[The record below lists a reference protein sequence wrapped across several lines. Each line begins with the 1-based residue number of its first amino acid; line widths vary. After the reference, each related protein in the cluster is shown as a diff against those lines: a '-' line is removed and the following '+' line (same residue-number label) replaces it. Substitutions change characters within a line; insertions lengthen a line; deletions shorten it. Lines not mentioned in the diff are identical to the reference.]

1 MNTVGFYGMMDGL
14 LDKNWRR
21 PMKAAVFTAA
31 LTLLVASSAAA
42 QAGEGRWSLTVG
54 AGVVP
59 TASGIYHEGGSGTV
73 LGLPTQVAERGW
85 SDIYNNGFGLKLGV
99 GYAVAERVDVTTTF
113 GTRRQDAREL
123 AVGTV
128 AGLELRSQFSEY
140 RDWGLEGGLRFHLV
154 SRDAPVNAYLGLAG
168 GFRRI
173 DAKPATFSVPAAGVV
188 LERCSVLPG
197 RRPSAPSAVTS
208 AVQFAVA
215 PRIRLGIEAGLRY
228 TGRATLSRY
237 RRPLWHGTR
246 KPERLE
252 QPLDGSGARHR
263 LLPLLTSPARV
274 PDGPGALP
282 GTVGSHGGTA
292 RDTPTGG
299 APRTRV
305 SEPCPGAGG
314 PL

>member
-173 DAKPATFSVPAAGVV
+173 DAKPATFSVPEAGVV
-188 LERCSVLPG
+188 LNDVPFYDDATVGTFGSDFGL
-197 RRPSAPSAVTS
+197 
-208 AVQFAVA
+208 QFTVA
-215 PRIRLGIEAGLRY
+215 PRVRLGVEAGLRY
-228 TGRATLSRY
+228 TGGIAA
-237 RRPLWHGTR
+237 
-246 KPERLE
+246 
-252 QPLDGSGARHR
+252 LDGLAGTGLENLNDSSSRW
-263 LLPLLTSPARV
+263 TV
-274 PDGPGALP
+274 PVL
-282 GTVGSHGGTA
+282 GTVSF
-292 RDTPTGG
+292 RF
-299 APRTRV
+299 
-305 SEPCPGAGG
+305 
-314 PL
+314 